1 MRFALS
7 AEQSQFAKV
16 LRESLEDADVPAAAR
31 RWAAG
36 DPEPGFAVW
45 KRLADLGV
53 TALAVPE
60 SAGGLD
66 AHPVDL
72 VVAFEEL
79 GRSAMP
85 GPVVESLAVAPV
97 LLAGICTDQDGLAG
111 QEGHARLAG
120 LASGELLAS
129 VVAPP
134 HVPLALDADVAGL
147 VLELAEGSVR
157 TAEPTDPV
165 PSIDPARRLFGVR
178 PTRTLAEH
186 VPEVIARAFALG
198 VLACAAQLVGAGEGL
213 LAASVAHARTREQFG
228 RPIGEFQAVAHR
240 LADVRVGLEI
250 ARPLVHAAALAWA
263 DHAGTVTRDVA
274 AAKVAAGQA
283 AHRAARAAL
292 QVHGA
297 LGYTREHDVSLW
309 LPKVRALDA
318 CWGTRS
324 FHRAR
329 IRETL

>member
-7 AEQSQFAKV
+7 AEQSHFAAA
-16 LRESLEDADVPAAAR
+16 LRQSLGDADVPAAAR

-36 DPEPGFAVW
+36 DFEPALAVW

-60 SAGGLD
+60 SAGGLG

-72 VVAFEEL
+72 VVAFEAL

-85 GPVVESLAVAPV
+85 GPVVESFAVVPV
-97 LLAGICTDQDGLAG
+97 LLAGTSTDQGWLA
-111 QEGHARLAG
+111 E
-120 LASGELLAS
+120 LASGDLLAS

-134 HVPLALDADVAGL
+134 HVPHALDADVAGL
-147 VLELAEGSVR
+147 VLALTDDSVG
-157 TAEPTDPV
+157 TAEPADPV
-165 PSIDPARRLFGVR
+165 PSIDPARRLFRAR
-178 PTRTLAEH
+178 PAAPLAEH
-186 VPEVIARAFALG
+186 VPEVIARALSLG
-198 VLACAAQLVGAGEGL
+198 VLACAAQLLGAGEAL
-213 LAASVAHARTREQFG
+213 LAAAVAYARTREQFG

-240 LADVRVGLEI
+240 LADVHVGLET
-250 ARPLVHAAALAWA
+250 ARPLVYAAALAWA
-263 DHAGTVTRDVA
+263 DHAGTVTRDIA
-274 AAKVAAGQA
+274 AAKIASGQA
-283 AHRAARAAL
+283 AHRAARTAL

-318 CWGTRS
+318 CWGTPAM
-324 FHRAR
+324 HRAR

>member
-7 AEQSQFAKV
+7 AEQAQFGAA
-16 LRESLEDADVPAAAR
+16 LRDALADADVPAAAR

-36 DPEPGFAVW
+36 DVEPGLAVW
-45 KRLADLGV
+45 KRLSELGV

-60 SAGGLD
+60 SAGGLG

-72 VVAFEEL
+72 VVAFEAL
-79 GRSAMP
+79 GRAAMP
-85 GPVVESLAVAPV
+85 GPVIESFAVGPT
-97 LLAGICTDQDGLAG
+97 LLAGIRAD
-111 QEGHARLAG
+111 QEGREWLAE

-134 HVPLALDADVAGL
+134 DVPLALDADVAGL
-147 VLELAEGSVR
+147 VLEVAGGAVR
-157 TAEPTDPV
+157 TAEVAEPV
-165 PSIDPARRLFGVR
+165 ESIDPARRLFRVR
-178 PTRTLAEH
+178 PTRALAEQL
-186 VPEVIARAFALG
+186 PEAIARALDLG

-213 LAASVAHARTREQFG
+213 LAAAVTHARTREQFG

-263 DHAGTVTRDVA
+263 DDSADNVRDVS

-318 CWGTRS
+318 CWGTPAR
-324 FHRAR
+324 HRAR
-329 IRETL
+329 IRGAL